1 MKKIYIIFV
10 VLAAL
15 AVSCTKNF
23 EDMNTDEKHP
33 TEVPGVTLFSNA
45 QVALADQIASTNVN
59 VNVWKLFAQYW
70 TETTYIDEANYD
82 IINRTIPDNAFR
94 IFYRDILADL
104 KEATRLISLEKP
116 LTDEEM
122 VIKNN
127 KLLIINI
134 LNAYSYQR
142 LVDMFGNVPYT
153 EALDIEATI
162 TPKYDDAATIYTD
175 LINKIDEAIN
185 GLDESYGSFGSAD
198 LYYDGNVAAWKKF
211 ANSLKLKFAIHLAD
225 VNNDEAEVYA
235 VEAAPNVFTSSNDD
249 CQLIYLG
256 ATPNTNPLY
265 EDLVLSGR
273 KDFVPA
279 NTIVDIMN
287 SLNDPRRDD
296 YFDTITGQPE
306 YTGGIYGYSNSYSN
320 YSHISAKIQ
329 VPEFPVKLLSYT
341 EVEFY
346 LAEAVERGW
355 NVGGDAESH
364 YNAGITNSILEWGGT
379 SSEADDYLAQPEVA
393 YTTASGDWKEIIA
406 TQFWIA
412 SYTRGFLGW
421 TIWRRLDAPTMNIPE
436 SPESDDGQVPKR
448 FTYPVNEQT
457 LNADNYYDAAQAIG
471 GDFMSTK
478 LFWDIY

>member
-1 MKKIYIIFV
+1 MKKIYLIFV

-23 EDMNTDEKHP
+23 EDMNTDKKHP

-59 VNVWKLFAQYW
+59 INVWKLFAQYW

-94 IFYRDILADL
+94 IFYRDILVDF
-104 KEATRLISLEKP
+104 KEASRLIS
-116 LTDEEM
+116 EEEA
-122 VIKNN
+122 VTEEDQIVKNN
-127 KLLIINI
+127 KLLIIQL

-153 EALDIEATI
+153 EALDIETTI
-162 TPKYDDAATIYTD
+162 TPKYDDAASIYAD
-175 LINKIDEAIN
+175 LINKIDAAID
-185 GLDESYGSFGSAD
+185 GLDESQGSFGSAD
-198 LYYDGNVAAWKKF
+198 LYYGGDVSAWKKF
-211 ANSLKLKFAIHLAD
+211 AYSLKLKIAIHLAD
-225 VNNDEAEVYA
+225 VNSATAQGYAED
-235 VEAAPNVFTSSNDD
+235 AAPNVFTSSDDD
-249 CQLIYLG
+249 CQLVYLG

-296 YFDTITGQPE
+296 YFDTIPGQPE

-320 YSHISAKIQ
+320 FSHISEKIQ
-329 VPEFPVKLLSYT
+329 VPEFPVKLISYT

-346 LAEAVERGW
+346 LAEAAARGW

-379 SSEADDYLAQPEVA
+379 EDDATDYLAQPEVA
-393 YTTASGDWKEIIA
+393 YTTATGDWKEIIA
-406 TQFWIA
+406 TQSWIA

-421 TIWRRLDAPTMNIPE
+421 TTWRRLDAPVMNIPE

-457 LNADNYYDAAQAIG
+457 LNAENYYQAAQAVG
-471 GDFMSTK
+471 GDLMSTK